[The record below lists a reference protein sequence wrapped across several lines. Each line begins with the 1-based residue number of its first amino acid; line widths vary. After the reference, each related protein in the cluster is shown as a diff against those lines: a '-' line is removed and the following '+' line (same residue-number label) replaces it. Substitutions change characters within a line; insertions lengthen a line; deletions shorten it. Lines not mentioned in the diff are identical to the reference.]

1 MLNFQELLSTLIQ
14 FWSSQ
19 GCIVHQPYE
28 LETGAGTFNP
38 ATFLRVL
45 GPEPYSTVYVE
56 PSRRPQDGRYGD
68 NPNRTQLFHQL
79 QVIIKPSPSDIQQ
92 KYLKSLE
99 VIGFDLS
106 KHDIRFVHDDWEGP
120 TLGASGLGWEVWIDG
135 MEITQFTYFQNVA
148 GMPLSPI
155 AVEITYGVERLAM
168 ILQKK
173 DSFFDLMYNNEL
185 TYGDVFHRNEVE
197 YSTYNFEKSSKEMW
211 LQHFHDF
218 EKEAKRVAEENL
230 PIPAYDFVIK
240 ASHAFNMAE
249 ARGAFST
256 TERMRNILRI
266 REISSFVAAKY
277 LAMRERLG
285 FPLLK
290 YLPKKEEVKQITPS
304 FNTSFDPHHTEDFLF
319 EIGSE
324 QLPAHYIE
332 PASLQLEQKLSKL
345 LSDHGLSYESIKRY
359 STPQRLAVIVTKLC
373 AGAPEES
380 IERKGP
386 PISATFDGAG
396 NLTAQGKGFFN
407 SLGLK
412 ETTLKSIQEGSQKE
426 MSIQNIKGVDYLF
439 VKIHKPKVSTL
450 SILHENLPT
459 LIKKMTFEKTMRWGM
474 LDISFARPISW
485 LVALYGKEVVPFHLG
500 NISSGRITMGHAQ
513 RAYKPISLSSPS
525 DYIKALKDHFV
536 IACLSDRKQI
546 ILEQLEAIEKKH
558 GVKAVKKERVL
569 AEVVNLTEWPELATI
584 EFNSKFL
591 EAPKELLVSEM
602 TEHQRYFPLEDAS
615 QNLVN
620 MCVITADNTV
630 NSEIK
635 SNNCRVLSARLTDG
649 VFLYKLD
656 LKKNLEDFNAIL
668 KNVTFQEKLG
678 SIYQKMERTKAVAL
692 EIGKDLKIG
701 KSALIERAATLSKSD
716 LSSELVQEF
725 PELQGIIGSHYALK
739 QNEDKEVALAIKE
752 HWMPISEHGS
762 LPVST
767 TGAILSIA
775 DKLDSILGYFSIGL
789 KPSSSSDP
797 FALRRQTLG
806 VIKILIDQKWSL
818 NLETTLAKAYA
829 KSHLGDSGEAIIE
842 EILQFFKNRLKT
854 VFEDF
859 QLDRSLIEASL
870 SHAVNNPYD
879 EFCKITALCQFK
891 STGSFSPLLE
901 VYKRARGQI
910 EKETKQTVD
919 PTKFS
924 AASEKMLHQTLTS
937 LKTSFHEALLSRQ
950 YESCFKL
957 LSELQEPLANL
968 FEEVKILSDNANE
981 RRNRIGLLQEVF
993 GLFSCVMDF
1002 NKVVDR

>member
-1 MLNFQELLSTLIQ
+1 MLNFQELISTLIE
-14 FWSSQ
+14 FWSNE

-56 PSRRPQDGRYGD
+56 PSHRPQDGRYGD

-79 QVIIKPSPSDIQQ
+79 QVIIKPSPHDIQQ
-92 KYLKSLE
+92 KYLESLR

-135 MEITQFTYFQNVA
+135 MEITQFTYFQTVA

-155 AVEITYGVERLAM
+155 PVEITYGVERLAM

-173 DSFFDLMYNNEL
+173 DSFFDLMYNDKL

-197 YSTYNFEKSSKEMW
+197 CSTYNFEKASKQMW

-218 EKEAKRVAEENL
+218 EKEAKRIAEENL

-266 REISSFVAAKY
+266 REIASLVAAKY
-277 LAMRERLG
+277 LVAREAQG

-290 YLPKKEEVKQITPS
+290 YLPKEEEVKQVKPHFSTD
-304 FNTSFDPHHTEDFLF
+304 FDPKKRDDFLL

-332 PASLQLEQKLSKL
+332 PAAALLEQKIIKL
-345 LSDHGLSYESIKRY
+345 LSNHNLSYTSIKRY
-359 STPQRLAVIVTKLC
+359 STPQRLAILVEGLQ
-373 AGAPEES
+373 AGRDAES
-380 IERKGP
+380 NERKGP
-386 PISATFDGAG
+386 PISLAFDESG
-396 NLTAQGKGFFN
+396 NLTAQGKGFFK
-407 SLGLK
+407 SLNL
-412 ETTLKSIQEGSQKE
+412 EEVALSSINLSKHLSVQE
-426 MSIQNIKGVDYLF
+426 IKGVEYLF
-439 VKIHKPKVSTL
+439 VTLHNPKISTL
-450 SILHENLPT
+450 AILYEELPSI
-459 LIKKMTFEKTMRWGM
+459 IKKMNFEKTMRWGM
-474 LDISFARPISW
+474 QDFTYARPLQWI
-485 LVALYGKEVVPFHLG
+485 ACLYGKEVIPFSLA
-500 NISSGRITMGHAQ
+500 NIVASNFTMGHAQ
-513 RAYKPISLSSPS
+513 RAYKSIKITQPS
-525 DYIKALKDHFV
+525 EYVEALRKHFV
-536 IACLSDRKQI
+536 LASPEERRASIVAQLSQ
-546 ILEQLEAIEKKH
+546 IEKKH
-558 GVKAVKKERVL
+558 GAAAVKKERVL
-569 AEVVNLTEWPELATI
+569 NEVLNLTEWPELAVI
-584 EFNSKFL
+584 EFDKKFL

-602 TEHQRYFPLEDAS
+602 TEHQRYFPLEDSKEA
-615 QNLVN
+615 LVN
-620 MCVITADNTV
+620 LCVITADNSV
-630 NSEIK
+630 NSEVI

-649 VFLYKLD
+649 VFLYKVD
-656 LKKNLEDFNAIL
+656 LKKNLEDFNEVL

-678 SIYQKMERTKAVAL
+678 SIYQKMERIKKLAL
-692 EIGKDLKIG
+692 AICTHLGVG
-701 KSALIERAATLSKSD
+701 SPQLIERAATLCKSD

-725 PELQGIIGSHYALK
+725 PELQGTIGQHYALK

-752 HWMPISEHGS
+752 HWMPISEQGA
-762 LPVST
+762 LPSTT
-767 TGAILSIA
+767 TGAILSLA

-806 VIKILIDQKWSL
+806 IIKILIDQKWSL
-818 NLETTLAKAYA
+818 DLEAILKEAYT
-829 KSHLGDSGEAIIE
+829 KSHQGNSGESTIE

-859 QLDRSLIEASL
+859 KLEKDLIEASL
-870 SHAVNNPYD
+870 SHAVRSPYD
-879 EFCKITALCQFK
+879 EFCKINALHEFRGTK
-891 STGSFSPLLE
+891 SFNPLLE
-901 VYKRARGQI
+901 VYKRAKGQI
-910 EKETKQTVD
+910 EKEVRQEID
-919 PTKFS
+919 PS
-924 AASEKMLHQTLTS
+924 ALSATSEKMLHQTLKT
-937 LKTSFHEALLSRQ
+937 LKPNFHDALNNRRYQ
-950 YESCFKL
+950 TCFKL

-968 FEEVKILSDNANE
+968 FEEVKILSDDMGQ
-981 RRNRIGLLQEVF
+981 RKNRIALLQEVF
-993 GLFSCVMDF
+993 GLFSPLMDF
-1002 NKVVDR
+1002 SKVK